1 MGRLPERD
9 IRAQETKKRMIGW
22 RPSNTAIA
30 IIFLL
35 IFTIGPY
42 LAFTK
47 HIPFTGYGYQLS
59 AAFSNSANISK
70 NSPVRIAGVDVGK
83 VIKTEADGDATRVT
97 FTVSDSGRPIHSD
110 AYAVIKPRIFLEG
123 NFFIELD
130 PGSPSAPDMDSGATI
145 PVSRTST
152 AVQIDEIFTSLQ
164 APVRADFSRAL
175 EAFGGA
181 LSDVP
186 TAAEDATQL
195 PEVKGKTGAAGL
207 NGVLRYGGPAGKYG
221 AQTANALLGEEPQDL
236 PRLVAGTG
244 RTFGAFVH
252 SESDLQGLIDNLNTF
267 TGALAAQSANLSETI
282 HRFAPALST
291 SQTSLTNLNRT
302 LPPLRAWAIE
312 VRPAI
317 AELPGLIS
325 AGEPWTKQAFAALS
339 DQEGGGVARLLAEA
353 LPGLAGAAQ
362 AGKAN
367 ALPQLNRLSLCAS
380 RVLVPTFDQTIN
392 DRFSTGGPA
401 YREFLYWLVA
411 LNGQGQ
417 NFDGNGYFLRVQP
430 GGGNLLL
437 KGANPKGALTTEK
450 EMFAHSAVAP
460 AGVQPQLGGRPPMK
474 PEVRCDSNP
483 APDLNGPLGQ
493 PGAPILSVTNP

>member
-1 MGRLPERD
+1 MARMPERD
-9 IRAQETKKRMIGW
+9 VRAAESKDRLIKW
-22 RPSNTAIA
+22 RPSNAAIA

-47 HIPFTGYGYQLS
+47 HIPFTGYGYELN

-83 VIKTEADGDATRVT
+83 VIKTEADGDATKVT
-97 FTVSDSGRPIHSD
+97 FTVADAGRPIHSD

-130 PGSPSAPDMDSGATI
+130 PGSPSAPDMDSGGTI

-164 APVRADFSRAL
+164 SPVRADFARAL

-195 PEVKGKTGAAGL
+195 PEMQGKTGAAGL
-207 NGVLRYGGPAGKYG
+207 NGALRYGGPAGRYG
-221 AQTANALLGEEPQDL
+221 AQTADALLGEEAQDL

-252 SESDLQGLIDNLNTF
+252 SESDLQDLIDNFNTF

-282 HRFAPALST
+282 KRFAPALST

-312 VRPAI
+312 IRPAV
-317 AELPGLIS
+317 ARLPGLIN
-325 AGEPWTKQAFAALS
+325 AGEPWTTQAYASLS

-353 LPGLAGAAQ
+353 IPGLAGAAQ

-367 ALPQLNRLSLCAS
+367 ALPQLNRLSLCTS
-380 RVLVPTFDQTIN
+380 RVLSPTFDQTIN
-392 DRFSTGGPA
+392 DRFSTGPA
-401 YREFLYWLVA
+401 YREFLYWLVN

-437 KGANPKGALTTEK
+437 KGSNPGGALTTEK
-450 EMFAHSAVAP
+450 EIFAHAAVAP
-460 AGVQPQLGGRPPMK
+460 AGLQPQLGGRPPMK

-483 APDLNGPLGQ
+483 PAELNGPLGQ
-493 PGAPILSVTNP
+493 PAAPILSVTNP

>member
-1 MGRLPERD
+1 MGRMPERD
-9 IRAQETKKRMIGW
+9 IRAAESKKGLIRW

-35 IFTIGPY
+35 IFTVGPY

-83 VIKTEADGDATRVT
+83 VIKTEADGDATKVT
-97 FTVSDSGRPIHSD
+97 FTVSGSGRPIHKD

-130 PGSPSAPDMDSGATI
+130 PGSPSAPEMDSGATI

-164 APVRADFSRAL
+164 SPVRADFATAL

-207 NGVLRYGGPAGKYG
+207 NGALRYGGPAGRYG

-252 SESDLQGLIDNLNTF
+252 SESDLQGLIDNFNTF

-302 LPPLRAWAIE
+302 RPPLRAWAIE
-312 VRPAI
+312 IRPAI

-353 LPGLAGAAQ
+353 MPGLAGSAQ

-367 ALPQLNRLSLCAS
+367 ALPQLNRFSLCGS

-392 DRFSTGGPA
+392 DRFSTGPA
-401 YREFLYWLVA
+401 YREFLYWLLA

-430 GGGNLLL
+430 GGGQLLL

-450 EMFAHSAVAP
+450 EMFAHAAVAP
-460 AGVQPQLGGRPPMK
+460 IGVQPQLGGRPPMK

-483 APDLNGPLGQ
+483 APNLNGPLGQ
-493 PGAPILSVTNP
+493 PGAPVLSVTSP

>member
-9 IRAQETKKRMIGW
+9 IRAAETKKRLIKW
-22 RPSNTAIA
+22 RPSNVAIA
-30 IIFLL
+30 LIFLA
-35 IFTIGPY
+35 IFIIGPY

-47 HIPFTGYGYQLS
+47 HIPFTSYGYELS
-59 AAFSNSANISK
+59 ATFSNSANISK

-83 VIKTEADGDATRVT
+83 VIKTEADGDATRVS
-97 FTVSDSGRPIHSD
+97 FTVSGSGRPIHKD

-130 PGSPSAPDMDSGATI
+130 PGSPSAPEMSSGETI

-164 APVRADFSRAL
+164 SPVRANFSRAL

-186 TAAEDATQL
+186 TGAEDATQL

-207 NGVLRYGGPAGKYG
+207 NGALRYGGPAGHYG
-221 AQTANALLGEEPQDL
+221 AQVADALLGNGRKDL

-244 RTFGAFVH
+244 RTFGAFVAN
-252 SESDLQGLIDNLNTF
+252 EADLQGLIDNFNTF
-267 TGALAAQSANLSETI
+267 TGALAAQSQNLSETI
-282 HRFAPALST
+282 RRFAPALST
-291 SQTSLTNLNRT
+291 SRASLASLNRS

-312 VRPAI
+312 IRPAI
-317 AELPGLIS
+317 ARLPGLIS
-325 AGEPWTKQAFAALS
+325 AGEPWTKQAYAALS
-339 DQEGGGVARLLAEA
+339 PAEGGGIARLLAEA
-353 LPGLAGAAQ
+353 TPGLAASAQ

-367 ALPQLNRLSLCAS
+367 ALPQLNRISLCTS
-380 RVLVPTFDQTIN
+380 QVLSPTFDQTIN
-392 DRFSTGGPA
+392 DRFSTGPA
-401 YREFLYWLVA
+401 YREFFYWLT
-411 LNGQGQ
+411 LLDGQGQ

-450 EMFAHSAVAP
+450 EFFAHSAVAP
-460 AGVQPQLGGRPPMK
+460 IGLQPQLGGRPPKK
-474 PEVRCDSNP
+474 PEVRCDTNP
-483 APDLNGPLGQ
+483 PADLNGPLGQ
-493 PGAPILSVTNP
+493 PGPPVLSVTNP